1 MCRNNCHGDALS
13 EEKKGFWEE
22 VSDWYQ
28 EAEPPQGFQGDL
40 WLLRYLSA
48 FSNLFSSAYQW
59 QSLAVQHSSPGHF
72 LLRSSLAWLS
82 TYRYGLNIYMR
93 LCFKLIGFFFLIFYE
108 D

>member
-48 FSNLFSSAYQW
+48 FSVSGKQKTFFHQHINGNLLLCSTHLLGISSCDHPW
-59 QSLAVQHSSPGHF
+59 H
-72 LLRSSLAWLS
+72 
-82 TYRYGLNIYMR
+82 
-93 LCFKLIGFFFLIFYE
+93 GFQRTGM